1 MARKSSR
8 LGSRSIALGGI
19 LGAGSIV
26 LLYFAGVVPSG
37 RLGFAAAAG
46 LFPMVG
52 VLAAGR
58 FTGILCWAVSGL
70 VGLILLPD
78 KGITILYLLFLGL
91 YPVVKSWIEF
101 LRKLPLEW
109 ALKLVYFNLCLTIV
123 WFLGNSLLLPS
134 LPLWLSQNILL
145 VYLAGNVVFVIYDIG
160 LSRLIALLQTR
171 LGPGFRRP

>member
-26 LLYFAGVVPSG
+26 LLYLACVIPSG

-52 VLAAGR
+52 VLASGR

-70 VGLILLPD
+70 LGLLLLPD
-78 KGITILYLLFLGL
+78 KGIAILYLLFLGL
-91 YPVVKSWIEF
+91 YPVVKSWIES
-101 LRKLPLEW
+101 LGKLPLEW
-109 ALKLVYFNLCLTIV
+109 GLKLVCFNLCLTVV
-123 WFLGNSLLLPS
+123 WFLGSSLLLPN
-134 LPLWLSQNILL
+134 LPTWLSQNVLL

-160 LSRLIALLQTR
+160 LSRLIALIQTR
-171 LGPGFRRP
+171 LGPGSR